1 MLSMV
6 DMASALTSEGNAPNI
21 PDAAHTNQHLEA
33 LFEEAC
39 GVRALPATVSTN
51 SKVYFSAQLADNSSS
66 TAATTTHPNM
76 GWLQSR
82 TVDST
87 GNIGTS
93 GTATEWNDFVRL

>member
-1 MLSMV
+1 MTDNDKAKL
-6 DMASALTSEGNAPNI
+6 DEIADNAN
-21 PDAAHTNQHLEA
+21 NYS
-33 LFEEAC
+33 
-39 GVRALPATVSTN
+39 LPATVSTN

-93 GTATEWNDFVRL
+93 GTATEWNDFKANGYLVPRTGVYQISAY